1 MKKLFLLA
9 VAVLMLSAGAANA
22 QSFKFGHIDTGKLLQ
37 AMPDRL
43 EAQSQLEKHAKMY
56 EDQMLAMQTEF
67 EKKYK
72 EYQEQAETLTPVIR
86 ESKESELAEIQQ
98 RFQAFRQTAQQEV
111 SNKEAELMQPIIE
124 KAKKAID
131 DVAAENN
138 FTYVFDISTGSLVY
152 FNESQSVDILPM
164 VFAKLGIK

>member
-1 MKKLFLLA
+1 MA
-9 VAVLMLSAGAANA
+9 VAAFMVSVGATNA
-22 QSFKFGHIDTGKLLQ
+22 QSLKFGHIDTGKLLQ

-43 EAQSQLEKHAKMY
+43 DAQTQLEKHAKMY
-56 EDQMLAMQTEF
+56 EDQMLAMQNEF
-67 EKKYK
+67 EKKYQ

-86 ESKESELAEIQQ
+86 ESKERELAEIQQ
-98 RFQAFRQTAQQEV
+98 RFQTFRQTAQQDI
-111 SNKEAELMQPIIE
+111 SNKEGELMQPIID

-131 DVAAENN
+131 DVSVENG

-152 FNESQSVDILPM
+152 YNESQSVDILPL